1 MPDIR
6 SFFGSTQSQK
16 KKEEPKLEK
25 QKTPVKEKPMKKYSD
40 EEKTTPS
47 SVSKKR
53 RVESPKITTPV
64 RESPRKSKAAKQQ
77 SPNILQLD
85 SAKKRKAV
93 SILLI

>member
-6 SFFGSTQSQK
+6 SFFGSTQSQ
-16 KKEEPKLEK
+16 
-25 QKTPVKEKPMKKYSD
+25 VKEKPIKKNSN

-47 SVSKKR
+47 NVSKKR

-64 RESPRKSKAAKQQ
+64 RESPRKSKAAEHQ
-77 SPNILQLD
+77 SSNILQLD